1 VEEWF
6 DFDGA
11 AFKGAQ
17 VAVNKREQGAIKVD
31 SCFAPASVVGLDY
44 ASPFAQAA
52 FDFAASLFFVEQS
65 FANNGKLH

>member
-17 VAVNKREQGAIKVD
+17 VAVDKREQGAVNVD

-44 ASPFAQAA
+44 ASPFA
-52 FDFAASLFFVEQS
+52 
-65 FANNGKLH
+65 